1 MINGLKIKT
10 TEVQS
15 KNKSVLCWR
24 GGGGGGGGGEEGV
37 KEHMLMDKEYL

>member
-1 MINGLKIKT
+1 MINGPKIKT
-10 TEVQS
+10 TEVES

-24 GGGGGGGGGEEGV
+24 GVGGGGGG